1 MSQLFPGK
9 DKLINFILMGVNLTQ
24 IFENPLYKGLEASEV
39 ECFNLTPTSPEP
51 HFYLMQP

>member
-1 MSQLFPGK
+1 
-9 DKLINFILMGVNLTQ
+9 MGVNLTQ

>member
-1 MSQLFPGK
+1 
-9 DKLINFILMGVNLTQ
+9 MGVNLTQ

-39 ECFNLTPTSPEP
+39 ECFNLTLTSPEP